1 MRAPSPGDGQAN
13 GAAPQLPPSS
23 TGGAGGANP
32 TPQMELLSALAAA
45 IDEPIEGL
53 SSPPGAQRPQPGPGS
68 TAAGTGT
75 PPAHAPTATGGPH
88 PNAGQG
94 SDWLPTEQGPTRWRP
109 SAGSPPPVPSLA
121 DLGVWSGRDHPQ
133 TTGST
138 PAADEPNSARPEGPP
153 PVSPPAAP
161 ATAAVPS
168 PLVQRQPHRNDAPAS
183 ASQVPTGP
191 SPSAAPPVVQLQPGA
206 RNPLPSAPAP
216 PGPNTAAVV
225 RQLPPPP
232 PAARA
237 TPPPPSGAGR
247 AAAPPPPPFRTQGPS
262 SAPPPAFRGQTGDA
276 APTPTPTATDRL
288 VTPDTDSLTNY
299 LHEPEREPDPDQDLK
314 ARAQTS
320 LLEGLG
326 ARLYDPSLTEDA
338 MNDLVANHL
347 EGFFASESITLT
359 AEERLRIASEITDD
373 LLRHGPIEPFLADP
387 AVNEIMVNGPKM
399 IYIERKG
406 KLVLTKVQFRDEAQL
421 RRVIER
427 IVGRI
432 GRRIDESSPMVDAR
446 LPDGSRVNA
455 IIPPLAVDGPT
466 LTIRK
471 FTADGFTI
479 NDLVRTRSLT
489 AEVAG
494 LLEVCVR
501 GRLNILVSGGTGSG
515 KTTLLNILSSF
526 IPLDERI
533 VTIEDAVEL
542 RLRQPHV
549 IRLESRPANV
559 EGKGA
564 VTIRDLVRNSLR
576 MRPDRVVIGECR
588 GGETLDMLQAM
599 NTGHDGSL
607 STLHANTP
615 RDALSRIETMVLM
628 AGMDLPVRAIR
639 EQVASAVDLI
649 VQIARLRDGSR
660 RVTHISEVAG
670 MEGDTITMNDVFALK
685 EYGETDE
692 FGLFTGVLKPSGIR
706 PLFADRLADHGIH
719 VPVELFGE
727 TYGLRLGNKP
737 KASGGW

>member
-1 MRAPSPGDGQAN
+1 MVDD
-13 GAAPQLPPSS
+13 LHD
-23 TGGAGGANP
+23 
-32 TPQMELLSALAAA
+32 TPVDADTELK
-45 IDEPIEGL
+45 E
-53 SSPPGAQRPQPGPGS
+53 
-68 TAAGTGT
+68 
-75 PPAHAPTATGGPH
+75 
-88 PNAGQG
+88 
-94 SDWLPTEQGPTRWRP
+94 
-109 SAGSPPPVPSLA
+109 
-121 DLGVWSGRDHPQ
+121 
-133 TTGST
+133 
-138 PAADEPNSARPEGPP
+138 
-153 PVSPPAAP
+153 
-161 ATAAVPS
+161 
-168 PLVQRQPHRNDAPAS
+168 
-183 ASQVPTGP
+183 
-191 SPSAAPPVVQLQPGA
+191 
-206 RNPLPSAPAP
+206 
-216 PGPNTAAVV
+216 
-225 RQLPPPP
+225 
-232 PAARA
+232 
-237 TPPPPSGAGR
+237 
-247 AAAPPPPPFRTQGPS
+247 
-262 SAPPPAFRGQTGDA
+262 
-276 APTPTPTATDRL
+276 
-288 VTPDTDSLTNY
+288 
-299 LHEPEREPDPDQDLK
+299 
-314 ARAQTS
+314 RAQNS

-338 MNDLVANHL
+338 MNALVATHL
-347 EGFFASESITLT
+347 EGFFAAESITFSV
-359 AEERLRIASEITDD
+359 EDRERLAKEITDD
-373 LLRHGPIEPFLADP
+373 LLRHGPIEPFLSDP
-387 AVNEIMVNGPKM
+387 SVNEIMVNGPKS

-406 KLVLTKVQFRDEAQL
+406 KLIQTKVQFRDEAQL

-427 IVGRI
+427 IVGRV

-455 IIPPLAVDGPT
+455 IIPPLAVDGPS

-479 NDLVRTRSLT
+479 DDLVRRRSLT

-564 VTIRDLVRNSLR
+564 VLIRDLVRNSLR

-639 EQVASAVDLI
+639 EQVASAVDMI

-660 RVTHISEVAG
+660 RVTHITELTG
-670 MEGDTITMNDVFALK
+670 MEGDTITMNDVFTLG
-685 EYGETDE
+685 EYGDMDAD
-692 FGLFTGVLKPSGIR
+692 GLFTGILKPTGIR
-706 PLFADRLADHGIH
+706 PIFADRLADHGIH
-719 VPVELFGE
+719 VPEELFGE
-727 TYGLRLGNKP
+727 TFGLRLGKP
-737 KASGGW
+737 ASGGW